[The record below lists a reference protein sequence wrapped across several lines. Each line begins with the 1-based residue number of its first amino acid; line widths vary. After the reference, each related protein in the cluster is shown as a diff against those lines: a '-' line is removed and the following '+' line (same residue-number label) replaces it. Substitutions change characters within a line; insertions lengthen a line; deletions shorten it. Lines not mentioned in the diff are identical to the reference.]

1 MALSQTDLDE
11 IEELV
16 KGIVEEKIRNLP
28 TKNEFFEWMDKL
40 MKELKDVRDEL
51 AILSHHSSDHSDRIE
66 KLEKIHPRGQHAA
79 AI

>member
-28 TKNEFFEWMDKL
+28 SKNEFFEWMDKL
-40 MKELKDVRDEL
+40 MKELKDIRDE
-51 AILSHHSSDHSDRIE
+51 ITIVSQYSSDHSDKLE
-66 KLEKIHPRGQHAA
+66 KLEKIHPLGQHAA
-79 AI
+79 AA